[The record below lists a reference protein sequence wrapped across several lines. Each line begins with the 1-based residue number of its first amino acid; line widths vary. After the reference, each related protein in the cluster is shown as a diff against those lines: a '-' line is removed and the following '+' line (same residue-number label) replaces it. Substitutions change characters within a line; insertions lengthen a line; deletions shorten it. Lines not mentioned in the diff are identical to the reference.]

1 MFQQNVDSS
10 ARRSTQRKYCQRKKA
25 LKKCW
30 LGANFEIATFSKK
43 NNLEKCWQGANFERL
58 PHSQKKLE
66 KCWHCANFEIAQP
79 DCADRSNPLEDV
91 TIVTLPGRRRRNA
104 STFKEQILSY
114 LKEIF
119 LLIRN
124 KYCLAFIWNAK
135 QISEAIILW
144 KISHC

>member
-1 MFQQNVDSS
+1 MLTGFSFAIATFSNK
-10 ARRSTQRKYCQRKKA
+10 T

-30 LGANFEIATFSKK
+30 QGANFEIATFSKK
-43 NNLEKCWQGANFERL
+43 NPEKCWQDANFEIATF
-58 PHSQKKLE
+58 SKKNLK
-66 KCWHCANFEIAQP
+66 KCWQGANFEIAQP
-79 DCADRSNPLEDV
+79 DCADRFNPLEDV
-91 TIVTLPGRRRRNA
+91 TIVTLPRRRRRNT

-124 KYCLAFIWNAK
+124 KCCLAFIWNAK